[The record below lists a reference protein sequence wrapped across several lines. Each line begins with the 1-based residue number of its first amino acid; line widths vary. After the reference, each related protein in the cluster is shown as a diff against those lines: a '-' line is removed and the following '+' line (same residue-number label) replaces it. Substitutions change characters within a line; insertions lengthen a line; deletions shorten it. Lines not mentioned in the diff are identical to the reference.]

1 MEENEKIT
9 PANIRELINAISD
22 PILKSHL
29 FRIRVTRVINY
40 IAVTSVIAWGVVL
53 VFVYY

>member
-29 FRIRVTRVINY
+29 FRVRVTRVINY